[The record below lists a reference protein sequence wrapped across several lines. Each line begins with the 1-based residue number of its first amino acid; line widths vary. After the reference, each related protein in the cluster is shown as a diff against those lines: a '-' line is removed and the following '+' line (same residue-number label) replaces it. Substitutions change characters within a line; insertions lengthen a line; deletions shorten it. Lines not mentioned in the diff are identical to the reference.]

1 MSSKIAAEL
10 PPEIL
15 ALLPPEMV
23 STLDM
28 LTLPVVI
35 AITLLISI
43 PFALAG
49 YFVARKRGLSVR
61 YWTLLGLVLGPF
73 VLPFLL
79 FAKKKRND

>member
-1 MSSKIAAEL
+1 M
-10 PPEIL
+10 PPEITA
-15 ALLPPEMV
+15 ALP
-23 STLDM
+23 M
-28 LTLPVVI
+28 LI
-35 AITLLISI
+35 ITSLLISV

-79 FAKKKRND
+79 FARKKPN